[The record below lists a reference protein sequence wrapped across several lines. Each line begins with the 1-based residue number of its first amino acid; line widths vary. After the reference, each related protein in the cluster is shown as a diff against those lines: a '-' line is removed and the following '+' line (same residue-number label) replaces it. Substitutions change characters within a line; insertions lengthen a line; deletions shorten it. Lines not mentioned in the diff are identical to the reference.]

1 MPRMKKLA
9 LILIGILL
17 SGISQGATVTWN
29 AFGDTGL
36 ILPGTPSSADAL
48 GLTNWVQIGYFR
60 TLTDGQVTA
69 NAATLA
75 GTATLAADFFTFGKL
90 QISASGSNPS
100 NSELG
105 ASGPGGWQQNTT
117 NFSYASNTTF
127 IPGHQAYIWM
137 MNSTNNSSLASAQAN
152 VTSQAIFTLS
162 SWLFPANDLSF
173 VNIELQNLSTAS
185 GAALSSGTLF
195 GTYQPATSNTNLAA
209 AGVLSPRNAVQLAA
223 VVPEPSTIVLG
234 AVAALIAAGRRKRR
248 RA

>member
-1 MPRMKKLA
+1 MKKLA

-29 AFGDTGL
+29 AFGDTGV
-36 ILPGTPSSADAL
+36 ILPGTPSSAAAL

-137 MNSTNNSSLASAQAN
+137 MNSTNNSSLASAEAS

-162 SWLFPANDLSF
+162 SWVFPAGDLTPGS
-173 VNIELQNLSTAS
+173 NIELQNLSSASASALTA
-185 GAALSSGTLF
+185 GTLF

-209 AGVLSPRNAVQLAA
+209 AGVLSPQNAVQLAA